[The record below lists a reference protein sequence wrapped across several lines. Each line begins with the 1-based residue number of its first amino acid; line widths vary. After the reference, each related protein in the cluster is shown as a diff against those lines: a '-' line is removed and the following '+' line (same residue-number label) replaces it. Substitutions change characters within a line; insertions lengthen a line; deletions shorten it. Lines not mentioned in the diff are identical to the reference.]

1 MLAASA
7 VYFDRESLR
16 NPQLFIL
23 PTVSTNAQKK
33 FCDCFNIFV
42 NLKHMKDDKYHI
54 DIEIDKL
61 TNSIE
66 NSISGDSFPTEI
78 HRIEKSDLKNIT
90 KTKGWLFNW
99 NEEAKLKD
107 RLVYKLT
114 ILGNP
119 MIVQG
124 LVSISDFQDHI
135 YLHLIES
142 APFNL
147 GKHKLYKGV
156 PGNLFAFACKNSWDK
171 GYEGFVSFTAKTK
184 LIEHYEKSL
193 GATHVGGHKM
203 IIFPDAAL
211 KLIRKYF
218 NV

>member
-1 MLAASA
+1 
-7 VYFDRESLR
+7 
-16 NPQLFIL
+16 
-23 PTVSTNAQKK
+23 
-33 FCDCFNIFV
+33 
-42 NLKHMKDDKYHI
+42 MKDDKYHI

-78 HRIEKSDLKNIT
+78 HRIETSDFKKIT
-90 KTKGWLFNW
+90 KNKKWLFNW
-99 NEEAKLKD
+99 KEEAKLSD
-107 RLVYKLT
+107 REVYKLT

-119 MIVQG
+119 TVIQG
-124 LVSISDFQDHI
+124 LVSISDYKDHI
-135 YLHLIES
+135 YLNLIES

-156 PGNLFAFACKNSWDK
+156 PGNLIAFACKNSWDK
-171 GYEGFVSFTAKTK
+171 GYEGFVSFTAKTR

-203 IIFPDAAL
+203 ILFPDAAL

-218 NV
+218 NI

>member
-1 MLAASA
+1 M
-7 VYFDRESLR
+7 
-16 NPQLFIL
+16 
-23 PTVSTNAQKK
+23 
-33 FCDCFNIFV
+33 
-42 NLKHMKDDKYHI
+42 MKNDKYHI
-54 DIEIDKL
+54 DIKIDKL

-66 NSISGDSFPTEI
+66 NSISGDCFPTEI
-78 HRIEKSDLKNIT
+78 HRLENSDFRNIT
-90 KTKGWLFNW
+90 KPKGWLFNW
-99 NEEAKLKD
+99 REESKNPD
-107 RLVYKLT
+107 REIFKLT
-114 ILGNP
+114 IYGN
-119 MIVQG
+119 IHVIQG
-124 LVSISDFQDHI
+124 LICISDYKDHI

-156 PGNLFAFACKNSWDK
+156 PGNLIAFACKLSLDK
-171 GYEGFVSFTAKTK
+171 GYDGFVSFTAKTQ

-218 NV
+218 NE